1 MTIYAESSAVLAWLL
16 DEPDSAA
23 IGSVLDDDAV
33 VTSALTL
40 VECDRVLL
48 RTAATHAASTPKVAL
63 LRRTLG
69 EVAAMWSIQAIDAA
83 TIERARQPFPDDAIR
98 ALDAIHLASALTA
111 RSAIGDLDV
120 LSLDD
125 RFRRNAA
132 ALGFRL
138 LPT

>member
-1 MTIYAESSAVLAWLL
+1 MTVYAESSAVLAWLL
-16 DEPDSAA
+16 DEPTSTA
-23 IGSVLDDDAV
+23 IGSVLADGGV

-48 RTAATHAASTPKVAL
+48 RTAASDTASATKVAD
-63 LRRTLG
+63 LRRILG
-69 EVAAMWSIQAIDAA
+69 DVAAMWSIQEIDRS

-98 ALDAIHLASALTA
+98 ALDAIHLASAVTT
-111 RSAIGDLDV
+111 RSAIGDLAV

-132 ALGFRL
+132 ALGFRV
-138 LPT
+138 LPE

>member
-1 MTIYAESSAVLAWLL
+1 MTVYAESSAVLAWLL
-16 DEPDSAA
+16 DEPTSAA
-23 IGSVLDDDAV
+23 VGSVLDDDEV

-48 RTAATHAASTPKVAL
+48 RTAATHTAAAPKVAV
-63 LRRTLG
+63 LRRILG
-69 EVAAMWSIQAIDAA
+69 ETAAMWSIQEIDAS

-125 RFRRNAA
+125 RFRLNAA
-132 ALGFRL
+132 ALGFRV
-138 LPT
+138 LPE